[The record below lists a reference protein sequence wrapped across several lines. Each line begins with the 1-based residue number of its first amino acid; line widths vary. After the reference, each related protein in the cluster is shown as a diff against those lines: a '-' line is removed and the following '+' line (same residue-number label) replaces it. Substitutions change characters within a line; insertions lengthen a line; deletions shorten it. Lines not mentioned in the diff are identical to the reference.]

1 MQYRK
6 LGWLL
11 ALLGLVPLSAVTAG
25 AAWEQDWNDTGPA
38 FDLDRNY
45 DLKTVGAADGS
56 ALVGFSTG
64 GEYRLSR
71 FRADG
76 GLAWHTAM
84 PLGEWRPYSLS
95 HEPDG
100 SALVLFTGTS
110 YASVVRFDAAG
121 TLQWSTAL
129 QGTHFAVGADTVAS
143 LQVLS
148 NGDTVVT
155 AVDRHSG
162 QWRWQRRVDGV
173 AGDLVF
179 TSRLAVDDAG
189 NFYFGGSD
197 ANGSLLIKLD
207 PQGDLLWR
215 RVPEAGGFSAIAVR
229 NGQVFLGTRNGLRV
243 VRAADGQPQWHTDL
257 CGVGD
262 EPSVV
267 AAVNTIQFVGDDPL
281 CISYGEIRRLDRGSG
296 AERWRR
302 SVERNVIGVFD
313 GDVLLATEPVSYP
326 AADGVLQYLDGA
338 TGASRWQ
345 VSLPFALRGMIW
357 ALSDGLVGVVGPGI
371 VPETRALHRFRRG
384 DGSVFDV
391 RSLPNVPRGVR
402 DTGTI
407 RDGADLF
414 VLGEAPWK
422 ERPTRARRLFAG
434 SGALIWENAAA
445 ERRIDPGVA
454 LSPHRLALADRTES
468 GEARVRSIDRTS
480 GQQRWEKVIAG
491 VGHLTPSNK
500 PPRVMGLADDDVL
513 VSYGYGPYDST
524 SISRRVQELQRLD
537 DAAGGVV
544 WNKTIAEWSDPSTA
558 TYWTEPALL
567 AVGEDALLWPGF
579 GVVGPYFDVQRRANR
594 DGSVQFATSAGM
606 LAQIV
611 RLSVAGDAVFAVSQ
625 VDPSVLRLAKH
636 NASTGQRQWQFDY
649 PFLPWRST
657 QMFDVVPLADGD
669 VLLLLQ
675 LYQPAPDGPQSTRLL
690 RVKGD
695 GSGLRYAYRTT
706 GPSALRDNIDSIV
719 LAPGGEALLRRR
731 LFDGRRGLDFLQRF
745 DLEQGRVIGSQALAP
760 RGVDPFL
767 QYTAWGPRL
776 ERYGEGLL
784 ASGIA
789 VQAPLPL
796 TRRDALLDI
805 GVARRGDLALELS
818 PIPAGLAVDDAM
830 PFSAVVSYT
839 GDAAVTDATL
849 ILELPWQGSES
860 GLQCGGSGVTRCEFT
875 QRHGQITARFDAVP
889 GARLSLSGQVRVL
902 HAPMLDAAVL
912 RGIVFAPMDLLESDF
927 VNNFQRIAKTGL
939 IFTDGFD

>member
-11 ALLGLVPLSAVTAG
+11 ALLAPGLMSAVVAR
-25 AAWEQDWNDTGPA
+25 AAWEQDWSDAGPA

-45 DLKTVGAADGS
+45 DLKTAGAADGA
-56 ALVGFSTG
+56 ALIGFSTG
-64 GEYRLSR
+64 AEYRLSR

-76 GLAWHTAM
+76 SLAWHTAM

-100 SALVLFTGTS
+100 SALVLLTGIS

-129 QGTHFAVGADTVAS
+129 QGTHFAVGGDTVAG

-148 NGDTVVT
+148 NRDTVVT
-155 AVDRHSG
+155 AIDRYSG
-162 QWRWQRRVDGV
+162 QWRWQRRIGGV
-173 AGDLVF
+173 AGDSLF
-179 TSRLAVDDAG
+179 PSRLAVDDAG

-197 ANGSLLIKLD
+197 ANASRLIKLD
-207 PQGDLLWR
+207 PQGDLLWSR
-215 RVPEAGGFSAIAVR
+215 GLEAGGFSAIAVR
-229 NGQVFLGTRNGLRV
+229 NGQVFLATRNGLQV
-243 VRAADGQPQWHTDL
+243 VRAADGQLQWHTDL

-262 EPSVV
+262 EPQVLSTDDPVR
-267 AAVNTIQFVGDDPL
+267 FVGDDPL
-281 CISYGEIRRLDRGSG
+281 CTSYGEMRRLDRGSG
-296 AERWRR
+296 AEVWRR
-302 SVERNVIGVFD
+302 TFDRTLVGVFGD
-313 GDVLLATEPVSYP
+313 DVLLAAEPELYP
-326 AADGVLQYLDGA
+326 VADGVLQCLDGS

-345 VSLPFALRGMIW
+345 VSVPFALRGMIW
-357 ALSDGLVGVVGPGI
+357 PLSDGLIGVAGPGI

-414 VLGEAPWK
+414 VLGQAPWK
-422 ERPTRARRLFAG
+422 EQPTRARRLVAD
-434 SGALIWENAAA
+434 SGALIWENANA

-454 LSPHRLALADRTES
+454 LSPRRLFLADRTEF
-468 GEARVRSIDRTS
+468 GEARVRSIDRAS
-480 GQQRWEKVIAG
+480 GQQRWEKVIAPA
-491 VGHLTPSNK
+491 GHLTPMNK
-500 PPRVMGLADDDVL
+500 PPRVLGLGDDDVL
-513 VSYGYGPYDST
+513 LSYGYGPYDST
-524 SISRRVQELQRLD
+524 SISRRVQELQRID

-544 WNKTIAEWSDPSTA
+544 WNKTIAEWSDSSTS

-579 GVVGPYFDVQRRANR
+579 GIVGPFFDVQRRAAG
-594 DGSVQFATSAGM
+594 DGAIQFATSAGM
-606 LAQIV
+606 LAEIV

-625 VDPSVLRLAKH
+625 VDQTTLRLVKH
-636 NASTGQRQWQFDY
+636 SASTGQRQWQFDY
-649 PFLPWRST
+649 PMQPWRSM
-657 QMFDVVPLADGD
+657 QILDAVPLADGD
-669 VLLLLQ
+669 VLLLFL
-675 LYQPAPDGPQSTRLL
+675 LYDPASAGPQSTRLL

-706 GPSALRDNIDSIV
+706 GPSALRDSIDSIV
-719 LAPGGEALLRRR
+719 LAPAGEALLRRR

-745 DLEQGRVIGSQALAP
+745 DLAQGRVIGSQALAP

-796 TRRDALLDI
+796 ARRDALLDI
-805 GVARRGDLALELS
+805 GVVRRGDLALELS
-818 PIPAGLAVDDAM
+818 PVPAGLAADDAM

-860 GLQCGGSGVTRCEFT
+860 GLQCGGPGVTRCEFAR
-875 QRHGQITARFDAVP
+875 RHGQIIARFDAVP
-889 GARLSLSGQVRVL
+889 GARLSLSGQVLVL

-912 RGIVFAPMDLLESDF
+912 RGMVFAPMDLLESDF

-939 IFTDGFD
+939 IFADGFD